1 MKSDSKPAIDEVIS
15 RFFAVFDNRA
25 GRVPEAQTFGLL
37 FVSNATIATHSSRG
51 VQITTAD
58 EFVRPRIELL
68 TSGRLVDFHEWETQS
83 ENEVLG
89 SLAVRRS
96 RYEKSG
102 RLDGQPYAGVGTKFF
117 ELARIGEAWRIVS
130 LAWIDDAV
138 FGSGRT

>member
-1 MKSDSKPAIDEVIS
+1 MKTGSNTEIDEVVS

-25 GRVPEAQTFGLL
+25 GRVPEAQAFAVL
-37 FVSNATIATHSSRG
+37 FAPNATIATHSGGS
-51 VQITTAD
+51 VQITTPD

-68 TSGRLVDFHEWETQS
+68 TSGRLVEFHEWETQS
-83 ENEVLG
+83 ESEILG

-102 RLDGQPYAGVGTKFF
+102 RLDGQPYAGHGTKFF
-117 ELARIGEAWRIVS
+117 QLAQLGEAWRIVS

-138 FGSGRT
+138 LGSRPT